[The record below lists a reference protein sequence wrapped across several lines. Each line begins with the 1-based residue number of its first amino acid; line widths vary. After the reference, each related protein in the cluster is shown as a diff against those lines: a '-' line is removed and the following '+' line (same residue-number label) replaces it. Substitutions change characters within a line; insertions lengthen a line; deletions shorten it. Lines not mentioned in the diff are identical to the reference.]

1 MAGNSY
7 TQDFIFRQNKILY
20 IVKIKQNIF
29 LEILIHKND
38 SS

>member
-1 MAGNSY
+1 MAENSY